1 MLQARRRCHAQV
13 ALQLTARMNDFPDL
27 PPGVTDADVDPD
39 YETPAQRKKRI
50 RDAWLEDQVDDRNFK
65 D

>member
-1 MLQARRRCHAQV
+1 MPNGERR
-13 ALQLTARMNDFPDL
+13 ARMNDFPDL

-39 YETPAQRKKRI
+39 YETPAQRKNRI